1 MKSYLLILFALLANS
16 LPWHPLSAQNVVPN
30 SSFENY
36 GTCPSSI
43 SQFNNLD
50 DWFSIPG
57 HSGSTDFFQAC
68 GGSLS
73 GVPTNLFGVQ
83 TAHTGNA
90 YIGQYV
96 GYLAAGYEDYR
107 EYGEVQ
113 LTSPLVAGNTYLVEA
128 YFSLPDRV
136 TFSMDRYGFYFSSS
150 QLTGSGQLV
159 IPLNPQVESVG
170 IFYNNTAG
178 WDYFSGTFVASG
190 GEQYLSIGNFRDYL
204 TTNIIPSGV
213 TGGGIGHPYIYV
225 DDVTV
230 SAFLGSSIAYS
241 YLTAEY
247 VQGENELQ
255 WKTASEED
263 ITSFRIEHSL
273 DGQAFTRLGEV
284 PAGGLNGEYRFTTPG
299 EADQPNQYYRLKA
312 LDTDG
317 GMHTSEIFVLKGEGT
332 GSQVSVYPSFIRAG
346 GTVTVE
352 IAAQP
357 GERVEYRLM
366 DMTGK
371 VLEREGFVL
380 QNEFDRIGFA
390 PRVTQS
396 GAYVLQVQ
404 VGGEIQNFRV
414 MIR

>member
-1 MKSYLLILFALLANS
+1 MKRLLPILFAFLS
-16 LPWHPLSAQNVVPN
+16 TSISAQNLVPN
-30 SSFENY
+30 SSFESY
-36 GTCPSSI
+36 GPCPSSI
-43 SQFNNLD
+43 SQFNNLNN
-50 DWFSIPG
+50 WFSIPG
-57 HSGSTDFFQAC
+57 HTGSTDFFHSC

-83 TAHTGNA
+83 AANTGNA

-96 GYLAAGYEDYR
+96 GYLLTPYENYR

-113 LTSPLVAGNTYLVEA
+113 LTSPLVAGTTYLVEA

-136 TFSMDRYGFYFSSS
+136 EYSIDRYGFYFSSS

-170 IFYNNTAG
+170 TFYNNTSG
-178 WDYFSGTFVASG
+178 WDYFSGTFVATG

-213 TGGGIGHPYIYV
+213 TGGGIGHPYLYV

-230 SAFLGSSIAYS
+230 TPFVVLNVAYT

-247 VQGENELQ
+247 LDGENELH
-255 WKTASEED
+255 WKTTNEEN

-273 DGQAFTRLGEV
+273 DGEVFAQLGEV

-299 EADQPNQYYRLKA
+299 EEDQPNQYYRLKA
-312 LDTDG
+312 LDVDG
-317 GMHTSEIFVLKGEGT
+317 SMHTSQIFVLKGEGT
-332 GSQVSVYPSFIRAG
+332 GSQVSAYPSFIRPG

-357 GERVEYRLM
+357 GERVDYQLM

-371 VLEREGFVL
+371 VLERDGYTL
-380 QNEFDRIGFA
+380 QNEFDRIGFT
-390 PRVTQS
+390 PRTTQS
-396 GAYVLQVQ
+396 GAYVLQVI
-404 VGGEIQNFRV
+404 VGGEVENFRV